1 MGFFI
6 VTFNINV
13 PIDVV
18 IIMECV
24 CQNKGSYRRLT
35 EICSLS
41 SLELTDK
48 CLYFSIKAS
57 AR

>member
-1 MGFFI
+1 ML
-6 VTFNINV
+6 
-13 PIDVV
+13 V
-18 IIMECV
+18 IIMECM